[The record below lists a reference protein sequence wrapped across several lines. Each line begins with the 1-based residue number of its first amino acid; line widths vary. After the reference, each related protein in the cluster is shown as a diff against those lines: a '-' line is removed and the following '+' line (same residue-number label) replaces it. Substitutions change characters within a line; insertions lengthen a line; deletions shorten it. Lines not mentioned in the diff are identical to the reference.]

1 MAAVTEHRTPTDQ
14 LLDLLV
20 YAPLGLLGEARSL
33 LPELAEKGRIR
44 VGNARM
50 MGQMAVHMGQ
60 TEAERR
66 LAQLEQHAKRSL
78 TGYGLLPPDAT
89 DRPAADGDADPT
101 PVVRPVE
108 PVADVRPHRSPA
120 ARKPPAA
127 RKAPERTPSPEAAA
141 ADGPPTEAA
150 DLAIPDYDSL
160 AASQVVSRLAGLREP
175 ELAAVQR
182 YELATRG
189 RKTILGKIA
198 QLQAG

>member
-1 MAAVTEHRTPTDQ
+1 VTEHKSSAEQ
-14 LLDLLV
+14 LLDLLL
-20 YAPLGLLGEARSL
+20 YAPVGLLGEARSL

-50 MGQMAVHMGQ
+50 MGQMAVQLGQ

-66 LAQLEQHAKRSL
+66 LTQLEEHAKRSL
-78 TGYGLLPPDAT
+78 TEYGLLPPDPEERGSGDGADT
-89 DRPAADGDADPT
+89 PVRTVRAVEPAPRPKAAHRKPAGAPVAEAPEADAAPAAPASAAPAD
-101 PVVRPVE
+101 
-108 PVADVRPHRSPA
+108 
-120 ARKPPAA
+120 
-127 RKAPERTPSPEAAA
+127 AAA
-141 ADGPPTEAA
+141 
-150 DLAIPDYDSL
+150 LAIPDYDSL

>member
-1 MAAVTEHRTPTDQ
+1 MTDHKSSAEQ

-50 MGQMAVHMGQ
+50 MGQMAVQLGQ

-66 LAQLEQHAKRSL
+66 LAQLEVHAKRSL
-78 TGYGLLPPDAT
+78 TEYGLLPPDPEDLGSDDGT
-89 DRPAADGDADPT
+89 DTDTPVRAVEPAVEAPSRPKAAPRKAAAAPAAEAPAVDA
-101 PVVRPVE
+101 
-108 PVADVRPHRSPA
+108 
-120 ARKPPAA
+120 PPAA
-127 RKAPERTPSPEAAA
+127 PAPAAPADA
-141 ADGPPTEAA
+141 AE
-150 DLAIPDYDSL
+150 LAIPDYDSL

>member
-1 MAAVTEHRTPTDQ
+1 MTEHKSSAEQ

-50 MGQMAVHMGQ
+50 MGQMAVQLGQ

-66 LAQLEQHAKRSL
+66 LAQLEVHAKRSL
-78 TGYGLLPPDAT
+78 TEYGLLPPDPEDLGSDDDT
-89 DRPAADGDADPT
+89 DTGSPVRSVEPAAET
-101 PVVRPVE
+101 P
-108 PVADVRPHRSPA
+108 SPPKA
-120 ARKPPAA
+120 AA
-127 RKAPERTPSPEAAA
+127 RKAAGAPAAEAPAADAAPAGAVPPAA
-141 ADGPPTEAA
+141 ADATE
-150 DLAIPDYDSL
+150 LAIPDYDSL

>member
-1 MAAVTEHRTPTDQ
+1 VTEHKSSAEQ
-14 LLDLLV
+14 LLDLLL
-20 YAPLGLLGEARSL
+20 YAPVGLLGEARSL

-50 MGQMAVHMGQ
+50 MGQMAVQLGQ
-60 TEAERR
+60 TQAERR
-66 LAQLEQHAKRSL
+66 LTQLEEHAKRSL
-78 TGYGLLPPDAT
+78 TGYGLLPPDPEESGSDDGADT
-89 DRPAADGDADPT
+89 PVRAVEAAPRPRAAHRKQAGAPVAEAPEADAAPAAPA
-101 PVVRPVE
+101 
-108 PVADVRPHRSPA
+108 PA
-120 ARKPPAA
+120 APADA
-127 RKAPERTPSPEAAA
+127 
-141 ADGPPTEAA
+141 TE
-150 DLAIPDYDSL
+150 LAIPDYDSL

>member
-1 MAAVTEHRTPTDQ
+1 M
-14 LLDLLV
+14 
-20 YAPLGLLGEARSL
+20 GLLGEARSL

-50 MGQMAVHMGQ
+50 MGQMAVQLGQ

-66 LAQLEQHAKRSL
+66 LAQLEVHAKRSL
-78 TGYGLLPPDAT
+78 TEYGLLPPDPEERGSDDGT
-89 DRPAADGDADPT
+89 DTDAPVRAVEPAVEPASRPKAAPRKAGRRARGRGTRGRRPPEAPAPAAPADA
-101 PVVRPVE
+101 
-108 PVADVRPHRSPA
+108 
-120 ARKPPAA
+120 
-127 RKAPERTPSPEAAA
+127 
-141 ADGPPTEAA
+141 TE
-150 DLAIPDYDSL
+150 LAIPDYDSL

>member
-1 MAAVTEHRTPTDQ
+1 MAPVTEHKSSAEQ
-14 LLDLLV
+14 LLDLLL

-50 MGQMAVHMGQ
+50 MGQMAVQLGQ

-66 LAQLEQHAKRSL
+66 LAQLEVHAKRSL
-78 TGYGLLPPDAT
+78 TEYGLLPPDPEDLGSDDGT
-89 DRPAADGDADPT
+89 DAPDRAVEPAAEPRSRPEAAPRKAAGAPAAEAPAADA
-101 PVVRPVE
+101 V
-108 PVADVRPHRSPA
+108 PA
-120 ARKPPAA
+120 APASA
-127 RKAPERTPSPEAAA
+127 AP
-141 ADGPPTEAA
+141 ADATE
-150 DLAIPDYDSL
+150 LAIPDYDSL

>member
-1 MAAVTEHRTPTDQ
+1 MTEHKSSAEQ
-14 LLDLLV
+14 LLDLLL
-20 YAPLGLLGEARSL
+20 YAPVGLLGEARSL

-50 MGQMAVHMGQ
+50 MGQMAVQLGQ

-66 LAQLEQHAKRSL
+66 LTQLEEHAKRSL
-78 TGYGLLPPDAT
+78 TEYGLLPPDPEERGS
-89 DRPAADGDADPT
+89 DDGADT
-101 PVVRPVE
+101 PVRVIGVVE
-108 PVADVRPHRSPA
+108 PAPRPRA
-120 ARKPPAA
+120 APRKPAGAPVAE
-127 RKAPERTPSPEAAA
+127 APEADAAPGAPAPATP
-141 ADGPPTEAA
+141 ADATE
-150 DLAIPDYDSL
+150 LAIPDYDSL

>member
-1 MAAVTEHRTPTDQ
+1 VTEHKSSAEQ
-14 LLDLLV
+14 LLDLLL
-20 YAPLGLLGEARSL
+20 YAPVGLLGEARSL

-50 MGQMAVHMGQ
+50 MGQMAVQLGQ
-60 TEAERR
+60 TQAERR
-66 LAQLEQHAKRSL
+66 LTQLEEHAKRSL
-78 TGYGLLPPDAT
+78 TGYGLLPPDPEESGSDDGADT
-89 DRPAADGDADPT
+89 PVRAVRAVEAAPRPRAAHRKPAGAPVAEAPEADAAPAAPAPADP
-101 PVVRPVE
+101 
-108 PVADVRPHRSPA
+108 ADA
-120 ARKPPAA
+120 
-127 RKAPERTPSPEAAA
+127 
-141 ADGPPTEAA
+141 TE
-150 DLAIPDYDSL
+150 LAIPDYDSL

>member
-1 MAAVTEHRTPTDQ
+1 MTEHKSSAEQ
-14 LLDLLV
+14 LLDLLL

-50 MGQMAVHMGQ
+50 MGQMAVQLGQ

-66 LAQLEQHAKRSL
+66 LAQLEVHAKRSL
-78 TGYGLLPPDAT
+78 TEYGLLPPDPE
-89 DRPAADGDADPT
+89 DLGSDDVADT
-101 PVVRPVE
+101 PVRAVE
-108 PVADVRPHRSPA
+108 PAVDVPARPKAAPRKGAGAATEAPEADAVPA
-120 ARKPPAA
+120 PPAA
-127 RKAPERTPSPEAAA
+127 AAP
-141 ADGPPTEAA
+141 ADATE
-150 DLAIPDYDSL
+150 LAIPDYDSL